1 MNSPCLSAAGLRF
14 LDHPVPAG
22 GSAFLTVGSLPVA
35 NFLVTGRPRR
45 DFRVPHDERCDRGG
59 CLLCAGAEVS
69 AAGPMEP
76 RFVRPRRRCRRRV
89 RRPSPPYQ
97 PSVTA
102 VRYITTL
109 CVEGSIVHPSD
120 LRLARISPMAGV
132 VLGLSSGLH
141 TVPLPARHAGCGD
154 RAGHCSRTHEVTPS
168 CDLHVAPTACN
179 WPTSPWDIASCR
191 QRSRASGC

>member
-1 MNSPCLSAAGLRF
+1 MAPYPAGYEF
-14 LDHPVPAG
+14 PVPFGDRRPLLGSSCPRRGICLPCGRLTAG
-22 GSAFLTVGSLPVA
+22 RHREMIP
-35 NFLVTGRPRR
+35 GRPRR

-154 RAGHCSRTHEVTPS
+154 RAGHCSRTHEVTPFMRLTRRTH
-168 CDLHVAPTACN
+168 CL
-179 WPTSPWDIASCR
+179 
-191 QRSRASGC
+191 